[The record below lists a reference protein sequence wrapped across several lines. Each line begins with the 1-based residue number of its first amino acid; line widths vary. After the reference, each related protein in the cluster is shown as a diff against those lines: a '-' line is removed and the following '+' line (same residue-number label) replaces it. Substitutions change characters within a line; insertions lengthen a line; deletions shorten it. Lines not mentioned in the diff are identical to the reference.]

1 MTTFRVPYPVVLVL
15 IGLAIGFFPKPY
27 VVLTPAL
34 VLFVFLPPLLFA
46 GAWGLPIDHLRR
58 NWVPIAVLA
67 TAGVA
72 IGIAASYAIVRYGGG
87 LDARV
92 ALLFGTIVAATDPVA
107 VLALFRSMRVD
118 RDLSTIV
125 EGESL
130 FNDGT
135 GVVTFRSLLAGVVT
149 GGVIEPSTV
158 AVSFVLLTFGGA
170 VLGLGAGLL
179 LRPVLQLAKFH
190 PYLYLG
196 ASVLIAYGIYGVA
209 EYLYLSGIIAVL
221 CCGLMLAY
229 FARTL
234 PEGERVSELSDR
246 FWEGLALAANVVLF
260 VMLGRSVNLGAMVA
274 AWPLTGWAILAVIV
288 GRAATVYG
296 LAPVCGALGSPLPGR
311 WQHVIAIG
319 GMRGALS
326 TALVLSLPV
335 ATPQRELLSALV
347 FSVVIFTLVVQG
359 ICVQWVVPRPA
370 ES

>member
-1 MTTFRVPYPVVLVL
+1 MKSFRVPYPVVLVL
-15 IGLAIGFFPKPY
+15 VGLAVGLFPKPY

-46 GAWGLPIDHLRR
+46 GAWGLPIDRLRR
-58 NWVPIAVLA
+58 NWMPIAVLA

-72 IGIAASYAIVRYGGG
+72 VGIAVSYVVVRYGGG

-92 ALLFGTIVAATDPVA
+92 ALLFGAIVAATDPVA
-107 VLALFRSMRVD
+107 VLALFRSLRVD

-135 GVVTFRSLLAGVVT
+135 GVVAFRSLLVGTVA
-149 GGVIEPSTV
+149 GGVIEPNTV
-158 AVSFVLLTFGGA
+158 AVSFALLTFGGA
-170 VLGLGAGLL
+170 AIGLASAYV
-179 LRPVLQLAKFH
+179 LRPVLQLAKVH
-190 PYLYLG
+190 PYLYLS
-196 ASVLIAYGIYGVA
+196 ASVMIAYGVYGLA
-209 EYLYLSGIIAVL
+209 EYLHVSGIIAVL
-221 CCGLMLAY
+221 FCGLLLAY

-234 PEGERVSELSDR
+234 PEGERVGELSDR

-260 VMLGRSVNLGAMVA
+260 VMLGRSVNVSALVA
-274 AWPLTGWAILAVIV
+274 AWPATGWAIIAVIL

-296 LAPVCGALGSPLPGR
+296 LAPVCGVLGSPLPAR

-326 TALVLSLPV
+326 VALVLSLPV
-335 ATPQRELLSALV
+335 ATPQRELLSSLV
-347 FSVVIFTLVVQG
+347 FAVVIFTLVVQG
-359 ICVQWVVPRPA
+359 ICVQWVVPQQV
-370 ES
+370 ET

>member
-1 MTTFRVPYPVVLVL
+1 
-15 IGLAIGFFPKPY
+15 
-27 VVLTPAL
+27 
-34 VLFVFLPPLLFA
+34 LFVFLPPLLFA

-58 NWVPIAVLA
+58 NWLPIAVLA

-72 IGIAASYAIVRYGGG
+72 VGIAASYAVVRYGGG

-135 GVVTFRSLLAGVVT
+135 GVVAFRSLLAGVVA

-158 AVSFVLLTFGGA
+158 AVSFLLLTFGGA
-170 VLGLGAGLL
+170 ILGLGAGFL
-179 LRPVLQLAKFH
+179 LRPVLQLAKLH

-196 ASVLIAYGIYGVA
+196 ASVLIAYGVYGLA
-209 EYLYLSGIIAVL
+209 EYLNLSGIIAVL
-221 CCGLMLAY
+221 CCGLLLAN
-229 FARTL
+229 FARSL
-234 PEGERVSELSDR
+234 SDKDSVSRLSDR
-246 FWEGLALAANVVLF
+246 FWEGLAVAANVVLF
-260 VMLGRSVNLGAMVA
+260 VMLGRSVNLGALLA
-274 AWPLTGWAILAVIV
+274 AWPLTGWAILAVV
-288 GRAATVYG
+288 LGRAVTVYG
-296 LAPVCGALGSPLPGR
+296 LAPVCAVLGSPLPGR

-335 ATPQRELLSALV
+335 ATPQRELLSSLV

-359 ICVQWVVPRPA
+359 ICVQWLLPRTA
-370 ES
+370 EAS